1 MGAVLLWATGAF
13 AQETRG
19 MIFGHVL
26 DPSGAA
32 VAGAAVT
39 VRNTGTNVLTE
50 LKTNEAGY
58 YEAAL
63 LVAGNYQVSVESA
76 SFRKAVHDAFDLP
89 VASRLQV
96 DFRLEL
102 GAVTDAVTVVA
113 EAPLLNSNTLSS
125 GQVLNSRTII
135 DVPLPGGNSI
145 TLAKMAPGVQSAQS
159 LADTSVM
166 LHSTSAG
173 SNYTTAGGVGGNE
186 YSIDG
191 TSNNGASRQP
201 GFMLAPELVQEF
213 KVEVS
218 GFDVSFGHSTG
229 ISVSVMTKSGT
240 NQYHGSLRETNHEN
254 QFDAMQFFT
263 KQAYYNQVAAAL
275 AAGNPTLAKQI
286 KPGGK
291 THGNENQFAGTLGGP
306 IVLPKIFNG
315 KDKLFFFFGYQ
326 GFRLVTYNSGY
337 SAVPT
342 TPMRTGNFSQLLNI
356 NPSLYQLYDPLTVQ
370 PDSARPGHVVRS
382 PFPGN
387 IVPQNRTINPMYK
400 FYDSL
405 LPAPNTL
412 SANPAVE
419 PAQDYMA
426 YSERAPNVYNAETNR
441 IDYNLSPRDR
451 FFFRWSYNEWSN
463 AGSEGW
469 LYASSMPELTTSG
482 QLRNNLGAGV
492 DWVHTFGAT
501 TLLDVSLSANRY
513 RSTNVDPGFLALKP
527 SSAGLPAYMDLLASS
542 QPVLPNVSWSGWSS
556 VSQPLSLSVSRY
568 RVMAG
573 KADLSHMT
581 NRHTI
586 KAGLDARGQ
595 YYTGFAPGNNAGSFS
610 FTSTWTQRTDDG
622 YQSAGTGSY
631 GGSWASFMMGLPASM
646 TIDNNASIAL
656 ANPYYAAYVQDNWR
670 PTEKLSVNFGLRME
684 YEMGPTERYN
694 RMIGNF
700 NPTATLPITDAGQ
713 AAYSKNPVPQVPASQ
728 FSVLGGSMY
737 PGVGGADRKLYG
749 NALNWL
755 PRLSAA
761 YQLTPKMVVRAGVGM
776 FYDTL
781 NVQNETVTQNQLG
794 FSQSTSTTISNNFGQ
809 NWLVGNPA
817 AGVSPLTD
825 PFPIM
830 SNGLRE
836 LQPAG
841 SSLGLMAVVGKSF
854 TFVPY
859 DRPHARQTRW
869 RLDLQRELGHSM
881 VFNVGYSGSYSDH
894 LPVNQT
900 LNALPAQYWSYATT
914 RNNTVAN
921 SLNANVTNPY
931 YVGNFA
937 GLQTSNPALYQY
949 MAANSF
955 FSSSTIRASA
965 LLGPFSQMSG
975 LTETVALG
983 RAKTQELDMS
993 FERRFTKG
1001 VALNVSYTRLYN
1013 YAADYFPN
1021 SFDTSPAWEP
1031 SNTGRPWRL
1040 ASTAV
1045 FELPIGK
1052 NRRWFQSGPV
1062 SWLMGGF
1069 QFSVIEEYQPG
1080 ALNTWSGTTYYSGNL
1095 SDICNTG
1102 PHTLGQW
1109 FNTSGFVTDATLAS
1123 TTGQARVFPNI
1134 VNGGGGCRADAL
1146 KNFNVDAARD
1156 FHLREHMTL
1165 QFRFDVI
1172 NALNHT
1178 IFSNP
1183 NTTAT
1188 STQFGQVLSQ
1198 IGNNRVIEV
1207 QGRVMF

>member
-1 MGAVLLWATGAF
+1 
-13 AQETRG
+13 
-19 MIFGHVL
+19 MIFGHVF
-26 DPSGAA
+26 DPSSAA
-32 VAGAAVT
+32 VAGASVAI
-39 VRNTGTNVLTE
+39 RNTGTNVLTE
-50 LKTNEAGY
+50 LKTNDNGY

-63 LVAGNYQVSVESA
+63 LVAGNYEVVVGAPSFKKSV
-76 SFRKAVHDAFDLP
+76 HQPFDLP
-89 VASRLQV
+89 VGSRLQA
-96 DFRLEL
+96 DFKLEL
-102 GAVTDAVTVVA
+102 GAVSDAVTVNA

-125 GQVLNSRTII
+125 GEVLNSRTIM

-218 GFDVSFGHSTG
+218 GFDASFGHSTG

-240 NQYHGSLRETNHEN
+240 NQFHGSLRETNHEN

-263 KQAYYNQVAAAL
+263 KQAYYRQVAAAL
-275 AAGNPTLAKQI
+275 AAGNPALARQVQ
-286 KPGGK
+286 PGGK

-306 IVLPKIFNG
+306 VIIPKVFKG

-337 SAVPT
+337 SATPT
-342 TPMRTGNFSQLLNI
+342 TPMRTGDFSQLLNI
-356 NPSLYQLYDPLTVQ
+356 NSSLYQIYDPYSVQ
-370 PDSARPGHVVRS
+370 PDSSRAGHVVRT

-387 IVPQNRTINPMYK
+387 IVPQSRITNPMYN
-400 FYDSL
+400 FYNKL
-405 LPAPNTL
+405 LPAPNAL
-412 SANPAVE
+412 SADPKVE
-419 PAQDYMA
+419 PSLDYFA

-441 IDYNLSPRDR
+441 FDYNLSAKDR

-469 LYASSMPELTTSG
+469 LYASTMPELTTSG
-482 QLRNNLGAGV
+482 QLRNNLGAGL

-501 TLLDVSLSANRY
+501 TLLDVSVASNRY
-513 RSTNVDPGFLALKP
+513 RSTNVDPGFQALKP
-527 SSAGLPAYMDLLASS
+527 SSAGLPAYMDVLASS
-542 QPVLPNVSWSGWSS
+542 GLVLPNVSWSGWTN
-556 VSQPLSLSVSRY
+556 VSQPLSQAVSRY
-568 RVMAG
+568 RVLAG

-581 NRHTI
+581 SAHTI
-586 KAGLDARGQ
+586 RAGVDARGQ
-595 YYTGFAPGNNAGSFS
+595 YYTGFAPGNNAGSFN

-622 YQSAGTGSY
+622 FGSVGTGAY
-631 GGSWASFMMGLPASM
+631 GGPWASFMMGLPASI

-656 ANPYYAAYVQDNWR
+656 ANPYYAGYIQDNWR
-670 PTEKLSVNFGLRME
+670 PTKKLSVNYGLRVE
-684 YEMGPTERYN
+684 YELGPTERYN

-700 NPTATLPITDAGQ
+700 DPTATLPITAVAQ
-713 AAYSKNPVPQVPASQ
+713 AAYARNPLSQLPASQ
-728 FSVLGGSMY
+728 FSVLGGSLY
-737 PGVGGADRKLYG
+737 PGANGADRKLYN

-755 PRLSAA
+755 PRFSAA
-761 YQLTPKMVVRAGVGM
+761 YQLSPKMVLRAGVGL

-794 FSQSTSTTISNNFGQ
+794 FSQSTSTTISNDFGQ
-809 NWLVGNPA
+809 TWLVGNPL

-825 PFPIM
+825 PFPVLA
-830 SNGLRE
+830 NGQRL

-869 RLDLQRELGHSM
+869 RLDLQREVGRST
-881 VFNVGYSGSYSDH
+881 VFDVAYAGSYSDQMP
-894 LPVNQT
+894 LNQT

-921 SLNANVTNPY
+921 TLNANVTNPY
-931 YVGNFA
+931 YIGNFA
-937 GLQTSNPALYQY
+937 SLQGSNPALYQY
-949 MAANSF
+949 MATNSF
-955 FSSSTIRASA
+955 FTSPTIRASA
-965 LLGPFSQMSG
+965 LLSPFSQMAG
-975 LTETVALG
+975 LTTTVG
-983 RAKTQELDMS
+983 MGKAKTQELDLS
-993 FERRFTKG
+993 FERRFSHG
-1001 VALNVSYTRLYN
+1001 FALNVAYTRLYN

-1021 SFDTSPAWEP
+1021 PFDTSPAWEP
-1031 SNTGRPWRL
+1031 SNVGRPWRL

-1052 NRRWFQSGPV
+1052 NRRWFKSGPV
-1062 SWLMGGF
+1062 SWLLGGF

-1080 ALNTWSGTTYYSGNL
+1080 ALNTWTGTTYYTGNL
-1095 SDICNTG
+1095 GDICNSA
-1102 PHTLGQW
+1102 PHTLGEW
-1109 FNTSGFVTDATLAS
+1109 FNTDGFVTNATLAA

-1134 VNGGGGCRADAL
+1134 VNGNRGCRADAL

-1156 FHLREHMTL
+1156 FHMRERMTL

-1178 IFSNP
+1178 IFGNP
-1183 NTTAT
+1183 NTTST

-1207 QGRVMF
+1207 QGRLTF